1 MKFKSELFINILPWD
16 DKSYSPKKY
25 RIFQKVYENSSRD
38 FAIYYNNLL
47 QAFITME
54 NKEAVVDCYL
64 VSGYEKKPIELVGVG
79 IPYILRD
86 LVNLKEN
93 GCLEDVSYSI
103 KELPFI
109 SQKERNQIKY
119 SLPSFNDY
127 CEKNK
132 LNKDVAGLEHIF
144 LEIDY
149 AVSNVEEK
157 EQRIKQLKLSRL
169 EQMPD
174 EIKELVAELNEK
186 TDSVDGNDKGI
197 VYKLGSK
204 K

>member
-1 MKFKSELFINILPWD
+1 MKFKSELFFDILPWD
-16 DKSYSPKKY
+16 DRSYSPKEY
-25 RIFQKVYENSSRD
+25 RIFQKVYENNSRD
-38 FAIYYNNLL
+38 FAIYYNDLL
-47 QAFITME
+47 KAFITME
-54 NKEAVVDCYL
+54 DMEAVIDCYL

-86 LVNLKEN
+86 LAKLKEN

-144 LEIDY
+144 LEINY

-174 EIKELVAELNEK
+174 EVKALVRYENNKE
-186 TDSVDGNDKGI
+186 DSVNVDDAGI
-197 VYKLGSK
+197 AYKLGSK

>member
-1 MKFKSELFINILPWD
+1 MKFKSELFFDILPWD
-16 DKSYSPKKY
+16 DRSYSPKEY
-25 RIFQKVYENSSRD
+25 RIFQKVYENNSRD
-38 FAIYYNNLL
+38 FAIYYNDLL
-47 QAFITME
+47 KAFITME
-54 NKEAVVDCYL
+54 DMEAVIDCYL

-86 LVNLKEN
+86 LAKLKEN

-109 SQKERNQIKY
+109 SQKERKQIEY
-119 SLPSFNDY
+119 SLPSFNEY

-132 LNKDVAGLEHIF
+132 LNKEVAGLDHIF

-149 AVSNVEEK
+149 TVSNVEEK
-157 EQRIKQLKLSRL
+157 EQRIKQLILSRL

-186 TDSVDGNDKGI
+186 TDSADENDNGI
-197 VYKLGSK
+197 AYKLER
-204 K
+204 

>member
-79 IPYILRD
+79 IPYILRN

-103 KELPFI
+103 KELPFV
-109 SQKERNQIKY
+109 SQKERKQIEY
-119 SLPSFNDY
+119 SLSSFNDY
-127 CEKNK
+127 CEQNK
-132 LNKDVAGLEHIF
+132 LNKDIAGLEHIS

-149 AVSNVEEK
+149 AVNNVEEK
-157 EQRIKQLKLSRL
+157 EQRIKQLILSRL

-186 TDSVDGNDKGI
+186 TDIADDNDKGI
-197 VYKLGSK
+197 AYKLGSK

>member
-1 MKFKSELFINILPWD
+1 MKFKSELFFDILPWD
-16 DKSYSPKKY
+16 DRSYSPKEY
-25 RIFQKVYENSSRD
+25 RIFQKVYENNSRD

-47 QAFITME
+47 KAFITME
-54 NKEAVVDCYL
+54 SSEEVQERYL
-64 VSGYEKKPIELVGVG
+64 VSGHEKDPIEFSRVG
-79 IPYILRD
+79 IPYILHD
-86 LVNLKEN
+86 LAKLKEN

-144 LEIDY
+144 LEINY

-174 EIKELVAELNEK
+174 EVKALVRYENNKE
-186 TDSVDGNDKGI
+186 DSVNVDDAGI
-197 VYKLGSK
+197 AYKLGSK

>member
-1 MKFKSELFINILPWD
+1 MKFKSELFFDILPWD
-16 DKSYSPKKY
+16 DRSYSPKEY
-25 RIFQKVYENSSRD
+25 RIFQKVYENNSRD

-47 QAFITME
+47 KAFITME
-54 NKEAVVDCYL
+54 SSEEVQERYL
-64 VSGYEKKPIELVGVG
+64 VSGHEKDPIEFSRVG
-79 IPYILRD
+79 IPYILHD
-86 LVNLKEN
+86 LAKLKEN

-144 LEIDY
+144 LEINY

-157 EQRIKQLKLSRL
+157 EQRIRQLILSRL

-186 TDSVDGNDKGI
+186 TDSADENDNGI
-197 VYKLGSK
+197 AYKLER
-204 K
+204 

>member
-1 MKFKSELFINILPWD
+1 MKFKSELFFDILPWD
-16 DKSYSPKKY
+16 DRSYSPKEY

-47 QAFITME
+47 QDFITME
-54 NKEAVVDCYL
+54 NKEAVIDRYL

-86 LVNLKEN
+86 LAKLKEN

-109 SQKERNQIKY
+109 SQKERKQIEC
-119 SLPSFNDY
+119 SLANFNKY
-127 CEKNK
+127 CEQHK
-132 LNKDVAGLEHIF
+132 LNKDVAGLERIF

-149 AVSNVEEK
+149 AVSDVEER
-157 EQRIKQLKLSRL
+157 EQRIKQLKLTRL
-169 EQMPD
+169 EQMPA
-174 EIKELVAELNEK
+174 EIKELVSELNEK
-186 TDSVDGNDKGI
+186 TDSADDNDKGI
-197 VYKLGSK
+197 AYKLGSK